1 MRLVGRIVGVLLT
14 VVILTASGL
23 AVAVYAGTSFPV
35 RQDTVQLALKNWN
48 KTGEFPAELT
58 YAASLG
64 RKADRVLADID
75 LQMPNTSQNLRSF
88 LDGGRQR
95 IVRCGPQDLYLYRM
109 DDAQLA
115 IQDNDIAISGR
126 AEMELAGLVQA
137 RDDLPLEASVTFGHS
152 ETELWLE
159 LTRLNISS
167 LPDPMSDALVRDISR
182 VTMTREQVLDLA
194 ADRLPARYRPLLQK
208 HRDALD
214 LRFERIEPRL
224 EGDMLHLATEV
235 SVREGVVPEIISDLL
250 KRASAGPVRVFAE
263 VFSPTPA
270 RADFFKELKKIG
282 KQLEGAGRQ
291 LEDDLRE
298 GKDPLEAITSAINES
313 GVCKTD
319 F

>member
-1 MRLVGRIVGVLLT
+1 MRLVGRILGLVLG
-14 VVILTASGL
+14 VVIVTASGL
-23 AVAVYAGTSFPV
+23 AIAFYSGTSFPV
-35 RQDTVQLALKNWN
+35 RQDTVQLSLRNWN

-58 YAASLG
+58 YAAGLG

-75 LQMPNTSQNLRSF
+75 LQVPNASQHLQSF

-95 IVRCGPQDLYLYRM
+95 IVQCGPQDLYLYRM
-109 DDAQLA
+109 ADAQLA
-115 IQDNDIAISGR
+115 IEDNNIAISGR
-126 AEMELAGLVQA
+126 AKMELAGLVKA
-137 RDDLPLEASVTFGHS
+137 HDDLPLDASVAFGHT
-152 ETELWLE
+152 ETDLWLE

-167 LPDPMSDALVRDISR
+167 LPDPMSDVLVRDISR

-194 ADRLPARYRPLLQK
+194 AKRLPAKFRPVLKK

-224 EGDMLHLATEV
+224 EGDRLHLATQV

-250 KRASAGPVRVFAE
+250 KRASAGPVQVFAE
-263 VFSPTPA
+263 VFSPAPA
-270 RADFFKELKKIG
+270 HADFFKELKKIG

-291 LEDDLRE
+291 LEEDLRE
-298 GKDPLEAITSAINES
+298 GKDPLKAITSAINKS